1 MSTEASQPPPS
12 SALGGAKTISPDQLR
27 QELSARPPAAEPPP
41 SADAPPGKS
50 RQIFREENANNVVLG
65 DDKGNRAVEP
75 TLPDFRKK
83 AQEMLKKKAEPE
95 AEGADQKTPPE
106 KQPAKK
112 EAPISADDA
121 PPPGKAVADAE
132 VPEDHKKVLPHDKPD
147 TAKRIKAIL
156 AERDNE
162 RAAKTALQAER
173 DAAKKELEDA
183 KKSGASSEEIAKLK
197 QEYEN
202 TKTDLLRYRRR
213 YELDNDPEFTT
224 KYREPVKMAEKTIE
238 DTLKKYGFAEGTLK
252 TIADAGGFG
261 AFSTSQKTFT
271 VQENDPDEPGKTRPV
286 VKTAAEISREWLNS
300 LPIADSEA
308 IRATLGKQSLL
319 RSEEQQ
325 AIAKAQE
332 DAKTH
337 FENLTKQQ
345 REAQESAQA
354 EMKKKSEEYESWR
367 TKTETETDWLK
378 DRAIPDNATEA
389 QRKEIAEHNE
399 FNKQLREGL
408 KKHPTNTAEYTQL
421 KMDATEAHHLRR
433 TKGQLEARIAE
444 LESQVKKSKDAMR
457 TTPRSGSLLRSD
469 EKPGKAED
477 KNADPTD
484 FRAGLRSSLAKV
496 TGSADDE

>member
-27 QELSARPPAAEPPP
+27 QELGARPPAAEPPP

-95 AEGADQKTPPE
+95 AEGE
-106 KQPAKK
+106 KPAKEP
-112 EAPISADDA
+112 EAKVAKPAPVSADDA
-121 PPPGKAVADAE
+121 PPPGKAAADAE

-156 AERDNE
+156 AERDAE
-162 RAAKTALQAER
+162 RTAKTALQAER
-173 DAAKKELEDA
+173 DAAKSELEAA
-183 KKSGASSEEIAKLK
+183 KKSGASTEEIAKLK

-224 KYREPVKMAEKTIE
+224 KYREPVKAAEKTIE
-238 DTLKKYGFAEGTLK
+238 DTFKKYGFAEGTLK

-271 VQENDPDEPGKTRPV
+271 VHENDLDNPGKTRPV

-300 LPIADSEA
+300 LPAGDSEA

-354 EMKKKSEEYESWR
+354 DLQKKQQEYESWR

-378 DRAIPDNATEA
+378 DRPIPDNATET
-389 QRKEIAEHNE
+389 QRKEIADHNE

-408 KKHPTNTAEYTQL
+408 TKHPTNTAEYSQL
-421 KMDATEAHHLRR
+421 KLDAAEAHHLRR

-444 LESQVKKSKDAMR
+444 LEGQVKKSKDAMR